1 MISVQRALRFGS
13 AFARVAALALL
24 ALSLA
29 SFAPARTEAA
39 TVIKLGTIA
48 PEGSVWYDALLSLS
62 QRWRKISGGEVEL
75 RIYPGGVLGGED
87 EMVRKM
93 QRRGLDALAVS
104 GSGLPAIDSIVDCL
118 NLPLLFDSYGQLET
132 VRRAIEPELTSSFEA
147 KGYKI
152 LNWAEAGW
160 VHFFAKSPVRTLD
173 DLRRQRLWI
182 SSGASYQERL
192 LKQLGF
198 RVVALPA
205 TDMLT
210 GLQTGMIEAIDV
222 PPLFAL
228 LDRSFEVANYMTV
241 MRFAPLNAA
250 TVINLQSWQRIP
262 PQYRDQFLGAA
273 REVAEQLRERVHGAE
288 QQAID
293 EMVKRGLHLVRVD
306 AQTQAEWTAAV
317 KSHYSALSCGRDH
330 PRMLD
335 KVLKLQRQA
344 SGAH

>member
-1 MISVQRALRFGS
+1 MISVERISEFERAAGR
-13 AFARVAALALL
+13 AAVLALL
-24 ALSLA
+24 AMSLA
-29 SFAPARTEAA
+29 AFAPARLGAA

-62 QRWRKISGGEVEL
+62 QRWRKISGGAVEL

-93 QRRGLDALAVS
+93 QRQGLDALTVS
-104 GSGLPAIDSIVDCL
+104 GAGLPFIDSVVDCL
-118 NLPLLFDSYGQLET
+118 NLPLLFESYDQLDT
-132 VRRAIEPELTSSFEA
+132 VRQAIAPELTRSFEA

-182 SSGASYQERL
+182 SAGASYHERL

-198 RVVALPA
+198 RVVPLPA

-210 GLQTGMIEAIDV
+210 GLQTGLIEAIDV

-228 LDRSFEVANYMTV
+228 LDRSYQVANYMTV

-250 TVINLQSWQRIP
+250 TVIRLQSWQRIP
-262 PQYRDQFLGAA
+262 SQYRDPFLAAA
-273 REVAEQLRERVHGAE
+273 REVSEQLRQRIHGSE

-293 EMVKRGLHLVRVD
+293 EMVKRGLHLVQVD
-306 AQTQAEWTAAV
+306 AQTRAEWTDAV
-317 KSHYSALSCGRDH
+317 KSNYSLLACGRDH
-330 PRMLD
+330 PDLLD
-335 KVLKLQRQA
+335 KVLQLQRQA
-344 SGAH
+344 SGGH

>member
-1 MISVQRALRFGS
+1 MQRIVRAGRALGS
-13 AFARVAALALL
+13 ALALVPL
-24 ALSLA
+24 AVSLA
-29 SFAPARTEAA
+29 GFAPLRLEAA

-48 PEGSVWYDALLSLS
+48 PEGSVWYDAVLSLS

-75 RIYPGGVLGGED
+75 RVYPGGVLGGED

-93 QRRGLDALAVS
+93 QRQGLDALAVS
-104 GSGLPAIDSIVDCL
+104 GSGLPLIDSVIDCL
-118 NLPLLFDSYGQLET
+118 NIPLLFDSYDQLDD
-132 VRRAIEPELTSSFEA
+132 VRRAIAPRIESSFEA

-160 VHFFAKSPVRTLD
+160 VHFFAKSPVRTPD

-182 SSGASYQERL
+182 STGGSYHERL

-210 GLQTGMIEAIDV
+210 GLQTGLIEATDV

-228 LDRSFEVANYMTV
+228 LDRSYEVANYMTV
-241 MRFAPLNAA
+241 MKFAPLNAA
-250 TVINLQSWQRIP
+250 TVIRLQSWQRIP
-262 PQYRDQFLGAA
+262 ARFRDEFLQAA
-273 REVAEQLRERVHGAE
+273 REVAEQLRRRLHSSE

-293 EMVKRGLHLVRVD
+293 EMVKRGLHLVEID
-306 AQTQAEWTAAV
+306 ARTRAQWSTLV
-317 KSHYSALSCGRDH
+317 KSQYSALACGRDH
-330 PRMLD
+330 PDLLEQ
-335 KVLKLQRQA
+335 VLKLQRRT
-344 SGAH
+344 SKEH